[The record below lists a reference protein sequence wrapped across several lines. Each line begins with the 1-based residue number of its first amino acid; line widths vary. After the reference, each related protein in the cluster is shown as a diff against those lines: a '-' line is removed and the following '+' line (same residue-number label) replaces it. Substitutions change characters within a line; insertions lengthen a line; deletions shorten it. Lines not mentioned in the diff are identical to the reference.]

1 MGLRITRAVNTVV
14 FGGYDLDE
22 KNPNASYDHR
32 IWIRGVRNLR
42 DRQEGIVNIKTLEGV
57 EEHVIQVGEDP
68 LELNEELSIQMVG
81 VRDRVAQAEPYCEVC
96 GRGHSFTD
104 RHSPQAELALHAPRS
119 YKLIRDNARRKNR

>member
-22 KNPNASYDHR
+22 KNPNASFDHR
-32 IWIRGVRNLR
+32 IWIRGVRNHK
-42 DRQEGIVNIKTLEGV
+42 DRQEGIINIKSGLGV
-57 EEHVIQVGEDP
+57 EEHVIRVGDDP
-68 LELNEELSIQMVG
+68 LEISNDVAIEMVG

-104 RHSPQAELALHAPRS
+104 RHSPQAELSLHAPRS
-119 YKLIRDNARRKNR
+119 YRLIRDNARRKTR

>member
-22 KNPNASYDHR
+22 KNPNASFDHR
-32 IWIRGVRNLR
+32 IWIRGVRNHR
-42 DRQEGIVNIKTLEGV
+42 DRQEGIINIKSGLGV
-57 EEHVIQVGEDP
+57 EEHVIRVGDDP
-68 LELNEELSIQMVG
+68 LEISNDVAIEMVG

-104 RHSPQAELALHAPRS
+104 RHSPQAELSLHAPRS
-119 YKLIRDNARRKNR
+119 YRLIRDNARRKTR

>member
-22 KNPNASYDHR
+22 KNPNASFDHR
-32 IWIRGVRNLR
+32 IWIRGVRNHK
-42 DRQEGIVNIKTLEGV
+42 DRQEGIINIKSGLGV
-57 EEHVIQVGEDP
+57 EEHVIRVGDDP
-68 LELNEELSIQMVG
+68 LEISKDVAIEMVG

-104 RHSPQAELALHAPRS
+104 RHSPQAELSLHAPRS
-119 YKLIRDNARRKNR
+119 YRLIRDNARRKTR